1 MNTKFFSILVA
12 CLIVTSV
19 FSQANLNDYKY
30 VIVPTKYDFLKG
42 KDQYQLNSFTAFLF
56 NKYGFQT
63 LMEGDEYP
71 EDLVRNR
78 CLALRSDV
86 TKESGMFKTKLLLE
100 LKSCNDQVVFTTKM
114 GESRE
119 KEYQRAYTEAM
130 RNAFKSFE
138 DVNYKYEPKVDD
150 IVVETPKVEVKPEV
164 SEEIKKLKEEI
175 KTLKNEKKVEVV
187 EVEKPKVVEA
197 PVVIPE
203 PKPVKKVEAVVEEI
217 VLDILYAQEIDNG
230 FQLVDST
237 PKVVYKIKKTGQ
249 TNLFLVE
256 NENAIIYKIGDTW
269 VYEYSTDEGVKQKE
283 LNIKF

>member
-1 MNTKFFSILVA
+1 
-12 CLIVTSV
+12 
-19 FSQANLNDYKY
+19 
-30 VIVPTKYDFLKG
+30 
-42 KDQYQLNSFTAFLF
+42 
-56 NKYGFQT
+56 
-63 LMEGDEYP
+63 MEGDEYP
-71 EDLVRNR
+71 DDLVRNR
-78 CLALRSDV
+78 CLALKSDA
-86 TKESGMFKTKLLLE
+86 TKDSGMFKTKLLLE
-100 LKSCNDQVVFTTKM
+100 LKNCNDQVVFTTKI

-119 KEYQRAYTEAM
+119 KEYQKAYTEAM

-138 DVNYKYEPKVDD
+138 DISYKYEPKAEDE
-150 IVVETPKVEVKPEV
+150 VVETPKAEVQPEV

-175 KTLKNEKKVEVV
+175 ETLKNEKKTEVA

-197 PVVIPE
+197 SVVIPA
-203 PKPVKKVEAVVEEI
+203 PKPVKKVEAVVEKVESN
-217 VLDILYAQEIDNG
+217 ILYAQEIDNG